1 VAIDLLVF
9 GSVVVAWTLVSRRA
23 NALFISAPFA
33 FVVFGFLLVRADV
46 TRLEPGTLH
55 LLAEITLVLLL
66 FHDASQV
73 RVSDVRRDAGLM
85 ARLLLVGLPLTIGLG
100 WLGAELLFPELG
112 LGLALLLASALAP
125 TDAGLG
131 APTVLNPVVPVRI
144 RRLLNV
150 ESGLNDGLATPVV
163 LVALALASSSGGD
176 EAAAVDPVLRSI
188 LIGVGVGVAL
198 GWLGALVLS
207 ISRNRGWSTEGS
219 RGLALA
225 VLPIL
230 AYVLAGE
237 ISGNGFIAAFV
248 AGLAFAAAAP
258 WLARDKEVEGFLESA
273 SDLTGFAVW
282 FIVGGVVA
290 RALDSMADPRVWLFA
305 LLALTAFRM
314 IPVWLSLLGTGLRP
328 QSVLFIGWFGPRGL
342 ASIIFALLAI
352 EELASDG
359 ELPADLQVALGT
371 ILLTVLISVVAH
383 GFSGGPLA
391 ERYGAW
397 CGRERPPAEAGTPPA
412 ASRDG

>member
-1 VAIDLLVF
+1 MAVDLIVF
-9 GSVVVAWTLVSRRA
+9 GSVVVAWALVSRRA
-23 NALFISAPFA
+23 NTFFISAPFA

-46 TRLEPGTLH
+46 TRLEPSTLH

-73 RVSDVRRDAGLM
+73 RVSDIRRDAGLM

-188 LIGVGVGVAL
+188 LIGLAVGVAL

-207 ISRNRGWSTEGS
+207 ISRTRGWSTEGS

-230 AYVLAGE
+230 AYVLADE
-237 ISGNGFIAAFV
+237 VSGNGFIAAFV

-290 RALDSMADPRVWLFA
+290 RSLDSMTDPRVWLFA

-352 EELASDG
+352 EELSAEG

-371 ILLTVLISVVAH
+371 ILLTVLLSVVAH

-391 ERYGAW
+391 TRYGAW
-397 CGRERPPAEAGTPPA
+397 FGRERPPAEAGTPTA
-412 ASRDG
+412 TSRDG

>member
-1 VAIDLLVF
+1 
-9 GSVVVAWTLVSRRA
+9 
-23 NALFISAPFA
+23 
-33 FVVFGFLLVRADV
+33 
-46 TRLEPGTLH
+46 
-55 LLAEITLVLLL
+55 
-66 FHDASQV
+66 
-73 RVSDVRRDAGLM
+73 
-85 ARLLLVGLPLTIGLG
+85 
-100 WLGAELLFPELG
+100 
-112 LGLALLLASALAP
+112 
-125 TDAGLG
+125 
-131 APTVLNPVVPVRI
+131 VPVRI

-188 LIGVGVGVAL
+188 LIGLAVGVAL

-207 ISRNRGWSTEGS
+207 ISRTRGWSTEGS

-230 AYVLAGE
+230 AYVLADE
-237 ISGNGFIAAFV
+237 VSGNGFIAAFV

-290 RALDSMADPRVWLFA
+290 RSLDSMTDPRVWLFA

-352 EELASDG
+352 EELSAEG

-371 ILLTVLISVVAH
+371 ILLTVLLSVVAH

-391 ERYGAW
+391 TRYGAW
-397 CGRERPPAEAGTPPA
+397 FGRERPPAEAGTPTA
-412 ASRDG
+412 TSRDG